1 MLTDPS
7 PPFYY
12 NAMQSIAQKLREW
25 SPAIFTGYDTLTFD
39 EPLLRQAF
47 YQTLQPIYLT
57 NTNGNQ

>member
-1 MLTDPS
+1 
-7 PPFYY
+7 
-12 NAMQSIAQKLREW
+12 MQSIAQKLREW